1 MLFYK
6 VTGSVNVRIL
16 MRAKYLTG
24 FVLLFLLMTGVVS
37 ETRAQ
42 DEFPGPDL
50 NSINTQEPNEY
61 DEKPLLYEP
70 EGSRTSRSTIDSS
83 SSKSPALTPAKKP
96 PMPAELKKS
105 KEESDPLNFNFLFY
119 IIQKFKSSDLMMEE

>member
-1 MLFYK
+1 
-6 VTGSVNVRIL
+6 

-24 FVLLFLLMTGVVS
+24 IVLLFLLMTGVIS

-42 DEFPGPDL
+42 DEVPGPDL
-50 NSINTQEPNEY
+50 NSINTLDPNEY
-61 DEKPLLYEP
+61 DEKPLLYDP
-70 EGSRTSRSTIDSS
+70 EGKTSRTTIDSS
-83 SSKSPALTPAKKP
+83 SSKSPSLTPTKKP
-96 PMPAELKKS
+96 PMPAEVKKS

>member
-1 MLFYK
+1 M
-6 VTGSVNVRIL
+6 G
-16 MRAKYLTG
+16 AKYLTG
-24 FVLLFLLMTGVVS
+24 IVLLFLLMTAVIG

-42 DEFPGPDL
+42 DEVPGPDL

-70 EGSRTSRSTIDSS
+70 EGSRNSRNTIDSS
-83 SSKSPALTPAKKP
+83 GTKSPAVTPNKKP

-119 IIQKFKSSDLMMEE
+119 IIQ

>member
-1 MLFYK
+1 
-6 VTGSVNVRIL
+6 
-16 MRAKYLTG
+16 MRANYLTG
-24 FVLLFLLMTGVVS
+24 VVLLFLLMTGVIS

-42 DEFPGPDL
+42 DEVPGPDL
-50 NSINTQEPNEY
+50 NSINTSDPNEY

-70 EGSRTSRSTIDSS
+70 EGGRSTRSTVDSS
-83 SSKSPALTPAKKP
+83 SFPKSPGLTPTKKP
-96 PMPAELKKS
+96 MPPAELKKS